1 MKSKRSWIG
10 LLALYT
16 CSLFYFLFQGGK
28 TSLMLFGILN
38 ILLLYLS
45 IGYWSGIRKVK
56 GNRLIG
62 YEGHNRQQT
71 QIIAGHSLQIT
82 FSAKFT
88 RIMPM
93 PYVLVRENLIRHD
106 GTKQVFEGTMV
117 PGFRNESQW
126 QYIIPHLKRGQYAFG
141 STICLSYDAF
151 GLKSHSGELHI
162 SSAIQVFP
170 QILSAKQWTELL
182 RSHHGIFSS
191 NSFSKHAKE
200 STQQNGVRDY
210 MHGDRLSKI
219 HWGATARTGSW
230 KSKDFEREAM
240 KKSVVVL
247 DRYVQVASSKDTDRL
262 QQRFEISVSMAASI
276 LDYSMKNDSA
286 IGLLSAGESYF
297 YSNPSTGMAHHVGM
311 MNHLMTVDADAS
323 KPLSQLLNH
332 RMRELQGN
340 NVLLIVTF
348 ELSNALLNTLKQI
361 RSDSTLF
368 YIASYT
374 TAAEQLEAI
383 AALSAFRIAGL
394 RVIEINEWATIF
406 DSLEGSGA

>member
-1 MKSKRSWIG
+1 MKSIRSWIG
-10 LLALYT
+10 LLALYI

-38 ILLLYLS
+38 ILLIYLS
-45 IGYWSGIRKVK
+45 VGYWSGIRNVK

-71 QIIAGHSLQIT
+71 QIVAGHSLQIT

-88 RIMPM
+88 KFMPM

-117 PGFRNESQW
+117 PGFRNESHW
-126 QYIIPHLKRGQYAFG
+126 QYIIPHLRRGQYSFG
-141 STICLSYDAF
+141 STTCLSYDAF
-151 GLKSHSGELHI
+151 GLKSHGGEI
-162 SSAIQVFP
+162 YINSAIQVFP
-170 QILSAKQWTELL
+170 QTLSAKQWTELL
-182 RSHHGIFSS
+182 RGHHGIYSS
-191 NSFSKHAKE
+191 NSISKHAKE

-230 KSKDFEREAM
+230 KSKDFERESM

-247 DRYVQVASSKDTDRL
+247 DRYVPVSTSNERERL

-286 IGLLSAGESYF
+286 VGLLSAGDNYF

-323 KPLSQLLNH
+323 KPLSQLLH
-332 RMRELQGN
+332 TRMRDLQGN

-348 ELSNALLNTLKQI
+348 ELTKALLATLKQI

-374 TAAEQLEAI
+374 TATEQLEAI
-383 AALSAFRIAGL
+383 AVLSAFRIEGF
-394 RVIEINEWATIF
+394 RVIEINEWATTF